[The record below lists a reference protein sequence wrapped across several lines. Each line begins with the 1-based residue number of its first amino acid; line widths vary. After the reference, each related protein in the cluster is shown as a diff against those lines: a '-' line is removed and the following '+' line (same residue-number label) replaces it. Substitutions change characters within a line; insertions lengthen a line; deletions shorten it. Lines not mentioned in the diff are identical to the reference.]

1 MTELTDKNIEEITKV
16 AKETRENAIDM
27 AKIASETCVDENA
40 DLEEVS
46 IEDEEYYDPDIDNIA
61 SSIDEP
67 MTNSEVS
74 IFDVDT
80 ASGSQAALSIAKSN
94 LELSEEDAVV
104 MLDIIRNINTPNY
117 SVFDHLP
124 DSLKAIIISGLE
136 NNSTATTKNNK
147 ESFARAIID
156 EMIHDSGI
164 EEAFIDLED
173 SLNQALNMPSIVDLY
188 SEHTREV
195 MEVKIPEMI
204 ERIKDAEP
212 ENAKRLED
220 IKNAFVESYTFS
232 RAINSFN
239 TASFIR
245 KAVRRFDYEF
255 KNSLRNFN
263 YKNRESTFKM
273 CDATEMPNALEMI
286 LISGPRTADEYNKK
300 FNRPNPEITNR
311 ILDMNITDTDIKK
324 FCILITKSAMQ
335 LDVSSISDSAYM
347 YYLIKNI
354 VVLKV
359 ANEGKTDF
367 AIELINNICNVI
379 AYIRDE
385 EAKYESTN
393 IHKPKHGKKL
403 RK

>member
-67 MTNSEVS
+67 MANNEVS

-80 ASGSQAALSIAKSN
+80 ASGSRAALSIAKSN

-379 AYIRDE
+379 AHIRDE